1 MTTIANNDTNSFKVK
16 FNYIVSLWKEH
27 KYRILLLIF
36 LSLVNTTANTVYP
49 LILRYIIDSLGNPTG
64 SFSLQNAIALLIA
77 ASVIAAIF
85 YSSLQAN
92 RVFTNLSFSW
102 KITLVILRWL
112 LKQRKKF
119 FHSFSHG
126 ELLTRVSDDIE
137 KISWQLCSGIFRFFD
152 SLSIIV
158 FSLIFMFG
166 FSLRLTLY
174 VVVPLFLVVFVMVLF
189 DETWEKL
196 FEKLQEKISS
206 VNNIIEK
213 AFSSI
218 KVIKSCRMEYFSEKE
233 FHQIMQERKK
243 SELKLAFFH
252 GLWHALDLFA
262 NQFSLLLIIFFG
274 GKMVIA
280 KQMSLGTFV
289 AFLQYFY
296 LMFDYLYSFA
306 YFFIDI
312 NRAFVSIK
320 RHLEIL
326 WYGKDKSEM
335 KNDGSLFD
343 EKDIAEVE
351 NISNKKIKINEI
363 DSITLKNVYLKIDQR
378 TILEDINLTLKK
390 GDIIGITGEIGSGK
404 SMCMHV
410 IAALEEIT
418 QGNIYVNDIPIDKI
432 DIEYYQKN
440 IGFVFQEPSLFSV
453 SIKENIILPTTAE
466 QENYFLIYNQRK
478 FLKNYLPLKPLAIKD
493 DFQFEF
499 NSDILNKSIEIA
511 ALEDDIKSFAF
522 GLDTLVG
529 PQGYTLSGGQ
539 KERITIARAV
549 YVNPSLFIFDDSTR
563 SLDYETE
570 QKVISSIRKNNSN
583 AIIIIVTQR
592 IRSITFTDK
601 ILLFEKGR
609 ISASGNHQQLLRKSI
624 KYKHLF
630 EKEILGNS

>member
-166 FSLRLTLY
+166 FSLKLTLY
-174 VVVPLFLVVFVMVLF
+174 VIIPLFLVVFIMVLF

-326 WYGKDKSEM
+326 WYGKDKGEM
-335 KNDGSLFD
+335 KNDRSLFD
-343 EKDIAEVE
+343 EKDIAELE
-351 NISNKKIKINEI
+351 NLSNKKIKINEI

-418 QGNIYVNDIPIDKI
+418 EGNIYINDIPIDKI
-432 DIEYYQKN
+432 DIDYYQKN

-453 SIKENIILPTTAE
+453 SIKENIILPTTVE

-499 NSDILNKSIEIA
+499 DSEILNKSIEIA

-601 ILLFEKGR
+601 ILLFEKGK

-624 KYKHLF
+624 RYKHLF
-630 EKEILGNS
+630 EKETLGNS